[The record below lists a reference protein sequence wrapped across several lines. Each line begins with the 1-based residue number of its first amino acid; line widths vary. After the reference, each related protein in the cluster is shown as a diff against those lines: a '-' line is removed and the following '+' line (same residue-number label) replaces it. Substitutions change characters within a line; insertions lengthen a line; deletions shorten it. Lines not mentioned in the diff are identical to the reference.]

1 MKKLLFIVLISFCHI
16 FSAQKSPYLTITVA
30 QDGSGQFN
38 SIQEAINSVRDFGPG
53 EALIKIKSGVY
64 KEKIVIPSSKHQ
76 ITLEGENR
84 ANTIITNN
92 DFSGKIDAL
101 GEKITTFTSYTL
113 LVRGDDI
120 KLRNLSIK
128 NSSCNEGQAVALN
141 SEGDRFSAENCTI
154 SGCQDTLYT
163 SGKNSRQYFKNCLI
177 EGTTDFIFG
186 AATVVF
192 KNCTIKSLANSY
204 ITAASTDESKKY
216 GYVFFDCKLIAKEGI
231 TKVFLGRPWRP
242 FARTVFMNTEM
253 GKHILPEGWNPWKGD
268 KMFPDKDKT
277 AYYAEY
283 NSKGEGANFS
293 QRVSWSHQLTK
304 KEAKKYT
311 LKSIFGDWNPNK

>member
-1 MKKLLFIVLISFCHI
+1 MKKLLFIALISFCHI

-92 DFSGKIDAL
+92 DFSGKMDAL

-293 QRVSWSHQLTK
+293 QRVSWSRQLTK